1 MSKIIT
7 GVGSRTSPKDAL
19 EKIGQIARHFAQQGY
34 TLRSGGAN
42 GADLAFE
49 NAYRSEGRSDQMEIY
64 LPWEGFNGSS
74 SELYG
79 VCPEA
84 LKLASTIHPAWNACS
99 DAAKRLHARNCYQ
112 VLGRSLDRPSDLL
125 VCWTPPGSTG
135 GTRTAIVLAERHGVP
150 VYNLGVE
157 GDLDRLRLSCYNER
171 LSID

>member
-1 MSKIIT
+1 MKYIT
-7 GVGSRTSPKDAL
+7 GVGSRMTPEDAL
-19 EKIGQIARHFAQQGY
+19 EKIGRIAQYFARQGY
-34 TLRSGGAN
+34 VLRSGGAN

-49 NAYRSEGRSDQMEIY
+49 NAYRAAKGSTEIY

-84 LKLASTIHPAWNACS
+84 LKLASTIHPAWHACS

-150 VYNLGVE
+150 VFNLGVE
-157 GDLDRLRLSCYNER
+157 GDIERLRLSWYNER
-171 LSID
+171 LQID